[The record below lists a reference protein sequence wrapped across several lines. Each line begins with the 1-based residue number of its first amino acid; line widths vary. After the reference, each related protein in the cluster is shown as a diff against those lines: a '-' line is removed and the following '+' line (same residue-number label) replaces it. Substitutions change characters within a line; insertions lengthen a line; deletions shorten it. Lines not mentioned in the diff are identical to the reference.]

1 MDVVTTLSAFVE
13 LGARWVL
20 WLLIALSIAGL
31 AVIVERA
38 LFLLGTRGRLSK
50 LRTELASHLDSA
62 ATNATHF
69 GLALKRLDESPS
81 TEARLTA
88 AALRGGV
95 TGSPEERVAAERSL
109 ERLRL
114 ERGISFLGTLATAAP
129 FVGLLGTVI
138 GIVAAFHQLAQSQGR
153 LTGALMSE
161 IGEALVA
168 TAVGLLVALPA
179 LAAFNTFQRIIQVR
193 LTRGEALA
201 REAMASLGWE
211 GAPITT
217 ESAAPISRG
226 RSARHGKEA

>member
-20 WLLIALSIAGL
+20 WLLIALSVAGL

-38 LFLLGTRGRLSK
+38 LFLVGTREKVSE
-50 LRTELASHLDSA
+50 LRAELASHIEASSTRPSA
-62 ATNATHF
+62 L
-69 GLALKRLDESPS
+69 GLALRRLSESPS

-88 AALRGGV
+88 AALRGGSS
-95 TGSPEERVAAERSL
+95 TGALARVDAERAL

-114 ERGISFLGTLATAAP
+114 ERGVSFLGTLATAAP

-179 LAAFNTFQRIIQVR
+179 LAAFNAFQRIIVVR

-201 REAMASLGWE
+201 RETLATLGWE
-211 GAPITT
+211 ASTPDAQNAEG
-217 ESAAPISRG
+217 G
-226 RSARHGKEA
+226 